1 MKTKLMLIAII
12 ASALLCSCQNN
23 WTSNRQRW
31 DKIYAE
37 LLELLKQIPPE
48 YRMQALE
55 SFDTTTRSGG
65 YTSFTYTQ
73 RPQPQYGTITTIN
86 PNNNLAYTTA
96 YTVTPQRP
104 APYIG
109 YSFDNH
115 GNLTPTIYADPWTVT
130 FGDSN
135 ED

>member
-1 MKTKLMLIAII
+1 M
-12 ASALLCSCQNN
+12 LCSC
-23 WTSNRQRW
+23 TSQHSQRM
-31 DKIYAE
+31 DQIYAE
-37 LLELLKQIPPE
+37 RLELLKQLQPE
-48 YRMQALE
+48 HRMQELE
-55 SFDTTTRSGG
+55 SLDTITRSGG
-65 YTSFTYTQ
+65 YTSFTYTP

-86 PNNNLAYTTA
+86 TNNNLAYTTP

-109 YSFDNH
+109 YSIDNNGH
-115 GNLTPTIYADPWTVT
+115 LTPTIYVDPWTVT